1 MNSHATTQARKAIHR
16 HSAAATAQPQAA
28 VEGWRT
34 INGRGRKSRVQ
45 LEIPGRE
52 HACRIDEY
60 DAVSYTPGS
69 TAGCVKPLRSGGLV
83 TAAPAPEAR
92 GPGGK
97 PQSGS
102 AGPVSI
108 LGRKMPQLDCTTTG
122 AAWRLQ
128 ETDGYRAEL
137 AKGI

>member
-1 MNSHATTQARKAIHR
+1 MNTTQC
-16 HSAAATAQPQAA
+16 
-28 VEGWRT
+28 
-34 INGRGRKSRVQ
+34 
-45 LEIPGRE
+45 LIP
-52 HACRIDEY
+52 
-60 DAVSYTPGS
+60 PGS

-92 GPGGK
+92 GLVG

-102 AGPVSI
+102 AGPVRI